1 MSTFNKLG
9 PVAVRCAVAAVT
21 GLLALGSAATLAADK
36 SHDSI
41 SINTPGSELSD
52 EAKSGTGSVQVG
64 DEKPGAAPKAPARSL
79 FRCWQE
85 GRLIFEGKG
94 YAALPPSQIAAELKS
109 GESGSGRVQV
119 LDMYQGICVLEL
131 PK

>member
-1 MSTFNKLG
+1 MSTFNKPG
-9 PVAVRCAVAAVT
+9 PVAVRCAIAAVM
-21 GLLALGSAATLAADK
+21 GLLALGSDATLAADK
-36 SHDSI
+36 AHDSI
-41 SINTPGSELSD
+41 SITTSGSELSD
-52 EAKSGTGSVQVG
+52 EAKSSTGSAQIG

-85 GRLIFEGKG
+85 GRLIFEGRG
-94 YAALPPSQIAAELKS
+94 YTALPPSQVAAELKS
-109 GESGSGRVQV
+109 AESGSGRVQV